1 MAIGEPYATVT
12 ELKARLDI
20 ADSVDD
26 TRLTQALNAASYGV
40 DRYCGRTFSQADSGS
55 ARVYPGAADRRLVST
70 DDHHT
75 AAPTVETDDDGDGA
89 FETAWSAADFQLEPI
104 NGVVGGRSGW
114 PFTRLV
120 AVGSRRFPAGPAARV
135 RVTATWGW
143 VAVPAPV
150 KEATLIV
157 AEEVFK
163 LADAPFGVAG
173 FGEFGAMRVRM
184 NSAAVTMLEPFR
196 RLPVKVA

>member
-1 MAIGEPYATVT
+1 MAIGDPYAELVD
-12 ELKARLDI
+12 LKARLEI

-26 TRLTQALNAASYGV
+26 TRLTEALNAASYGV
-40 DRYCGRTFSQADSGS
+40 DRYCERTFSNADSGS

-75 AAPTVETDDDGDGA
+75 AAPIVETDDDGDGT
-89 FETAWSAADFQLEPI
+89 FEVVWGLEDLQLEPV
-104 NGVVGGRSGW
+104 NGVVGGRPGW

-120 AVGSRRFPAGPAARV
+120 AIGVRRFPAGPAARV

-143 VAVPAPV
+143 AAVPAPV